1 MRIREEELKQ
11 KLQEAAGDQPLAAWG
26 YGYVGPSTYAVWAGA
41 LVVGL
46 LGAAIGWFTF
56 RSWVFVAGAVVLA
69 AAVYFLLRARVKF
82 CLVGVSSRHFICID
96 HRGGRF
102 LPPALQGLSAIQ
114 FPKLIEKE
122 LSTILH
128 YVLGDGTIH
137 DVRFQNFRGLADNRR
152 AAHRL
157 KQAVLENVYREPA
170 GGVARETEVI
180 KKAK

>member
-1 MRIREEELKQ
+1 MRISGETLKQ
-11 KLQEAAGDQPLAAWG
+11 KLQEAAGNAPLVAWG
-26 YGYVGPSTYAVWAGA
+26 YGYIGPSTYAVWACA

-46 LGAAIGWFTF
+46 LGAAIGWLTF
-56 RSWVFVAGAVVLA
+56 RSGLFVAGAALLAVV
-69 AAVYFLLRARVKF
+69 VYALLRSRVKF
-82 CLVGVSSRHFICID
+82 CLVGVSSKHFICID

-114 FPKLIEKE
+114 FPKLVEKD

-137 DVRFQNFRGLADNRR
+137 DVRFQNFRRLADNRR
-152 AAHRL
+152 AAFRI

-170 GGVARETEVI
+170 WGVAREGEVI
-180 KKAK
+180 K

>member
-1 MRIREEELKQ
+1 MRINEETLKQ
-11 KLQEAAGDQPLAAWG
+11 KLQEAAGDAPLAAWG
-26 YGYVGPSTYAVWAGA
+26 YGYLGPSTYAVWGCA

-56 RSWVFVAGAVVLA
+56 RSSLFVAGAA
-69 AAVYFLLRARVKF
+69 AFAAVVYFLLRARVKF
-82 CLVGVSSRHFICID
+82 CLVGVSPKHVICID

-114 FPKLIEKE
+114 FPKLIDKD

-137 DVRFQNFRGLADNRR
+137 DLRFQNFRGLADNRR
-152 AAHRL
+152 AAFRI
-157 KQAVLENVYREPA
+157 KQAVLENVYREPTW
-170 GGVARETEVI
+170 GVAREGEVI
-180 KKAK
+180 K

>member
-1 MRIREEELKQ
+1 MRITEEQLKA
-11 KLQEAAGDQPLAAWG
+11 KLAEAAGGAPLVAWG
-26 YGYVGPSTYAVWAGA
+26 YGYVGPSTYAVWACA

-56 RSWVFVAGAVVLA
+56 GSWLVVAGAVIFGVV
-69 AAVYFLLRARVKF
+69 VYLLLRARVKF
-82 CLVGVSSRHFICID
+82 CLVGVSSKHFICID
-96 HRGGRF
+96 HQGGRF

-114 FPKLIEKE
+114 FPKLIEKD

-152 AAHRL
+152 AAFRV

-170 GGVARETEVI
+170 WGVAREGELI
-180 KKAK
+180 K